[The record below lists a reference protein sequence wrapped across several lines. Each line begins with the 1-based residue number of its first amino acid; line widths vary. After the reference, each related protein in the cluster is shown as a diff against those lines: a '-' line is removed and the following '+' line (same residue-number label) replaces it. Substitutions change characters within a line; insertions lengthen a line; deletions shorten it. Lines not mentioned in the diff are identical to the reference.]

1 MKEEDESIIVFAVQV
16 EERKRQEFLVLKKFA
31 SSVLI
36 FEKLTNYMSNIVRV

>member
-1 MKEEDESIIVFAVQV
+1 MRALLFFQV
-16 EERKRQEFLVLKKFA
+16 EVEGRKRQEFLVLKKFA